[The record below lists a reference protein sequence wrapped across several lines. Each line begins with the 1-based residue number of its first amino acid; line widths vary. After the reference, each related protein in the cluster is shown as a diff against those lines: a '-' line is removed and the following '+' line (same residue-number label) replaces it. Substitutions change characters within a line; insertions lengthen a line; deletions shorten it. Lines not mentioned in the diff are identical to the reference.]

1 MEDAEL
7 INGIPCCPLCK
18 NTLGGISDHDLV
30 EYKGKR
36 YFQFVRRCRF
46 CRDKGKDI
54 EIQYCTEDL
63 GGIRMVFPNKDIK
76 KIKPIKTEI
85 NEKEQINE

>member
-7 INGIPCCPLCK
+7 INNIPVCSLCK
-18 NTLGGISDHDLV
+18 NSLGNIADHDIV
-30 EYKGKR
+30 EYKGER

-46 CRDKGKDI
+46 CKDKGADLLF
-54 EIQYCTEDL
+54 QYCTEDL

-85 NEKEQINE
+85 NEKEID